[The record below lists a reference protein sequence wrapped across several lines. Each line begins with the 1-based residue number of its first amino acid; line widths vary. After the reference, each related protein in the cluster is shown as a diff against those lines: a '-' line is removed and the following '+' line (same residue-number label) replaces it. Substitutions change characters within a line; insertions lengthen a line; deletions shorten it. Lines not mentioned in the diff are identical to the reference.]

1 MAPVARG
8 LSLMIDPNFLASL
21 RQQYYASQLLLLVQL
36 EQVTPGYWLTQRE
49 LADQLNINVE
59 TLRGTMRWL
68 QDRDLVRYTCTMR
81 GTWVWWVARKQG
93 EKPDLSQEPCWR
105 IRNVR
110 QRATERVPMSAAS
123 AWAEKRGIHRETF
136 KHWLMGTTRLLDGR
150 WELAG
155 TPMDPFMP
163 TDCEAA

>member
-1 MAPVARG
+1 
-8 LSLMIDPNFLASL
+8 MIEPDFLASL
-21 RQQYYASQLLLLVQL
+21 RQQHYASQLLLLVQL

-59 TLRGTMRWL
+59 TMRDTLRWL
-68 QDRDLVRYTCTMR
+68 RDRDLVRFTCTMR
-81 GTWVWWVARKQG
+81 GTWVWWVARNQSDR
-93 EKPDLSQEPCWR
+93 PDPALEPCWL
-105 IRNVR
+105 IRNAKNR
-110 QRATERVPMSAAS
+110 MIQRVALSKVSE
-123 AWAEKRGIHRETF
+123 WAKARGIHKETM

-155 TPMDPFMP
+155 TPMDTFMP